1 MELRFSWIILIF
13 MVSGSP
19 GGVSPLITT
28 QAVTTTTTETI
39 PKYAFYLGLEI
50 TNHVYNNSLRDA
62 ESAYYKSMYA
72 QVSGALADI
81 YNCSTCYTQPFYKGV
96 AAMTFRN
103 GSVIANSTIIFQTEF
118 INAILVKNLFITE
131 IPSSNEINGL
141 KINPKFTEELSTPI
155 PATLPTTGY
164 TTTTPL
170 TRTTTMTSKH
180 TNTTMSSSAPTS
192 KTSSYTSSSLNHTSK
207 DTGGVNSTTT
217 NPSSNTTRSHITSN
231 TSNSQNVS
239 STTAKPRR
247 TEPILLPT
255 TNAPVSGGG
264 DNRYRGVPGWA
275 IALLVLACIILL
287 LLIILLIITLIR
299 WCCADDKPEPEDP
312 PEPQHTPYERTTF
325 KEPLSTPSYSP
336 QTPQKSPM
344 LSPFT
349 QIYAFKIF
357 HCALPLTVTNP
368 LPVSGLR
375 VFHQEDPAK
384 PKVNRTGMYV
394 VNPET

>member
-1 MELRFSWIILIF
+1 MELRFSWIILVF

-28 QAVTTTTTETI
+28 QAVTTTTTEAI
-39 PKYAFYLGLEI
+39 PKYAFYLGMEI
-50 TNHVYNNSLRDA
+50 TNRVYNDSLRDP

-72 QVSGALADI
+72 EVSGVLVHI

-103 GSVIANSTIIFQTEF
+103 GSVIANSTIVFQTVF
-118 INAILVKNLFITE
+118 INAVLVKNLFITE

-141 KINPKFTEELSTPI
+141 KINSKFTEELSTPI
-155 PATLPTTGY
+155 PAALPTTGY

-180 TNTTMSSSAPTS
+180 TNTTKSSSAPTS
-192 KTSSYTSSSLNHTSK
+192 KNSSYTSSPLNRTS
-207 DTGGVNSTTT
+207 THPGGVN
-217 NPSSNTTRSHITSN
+217 ITSN
-231 TSNSQNVS
+231 TSNSQNFS
-239 STTAKPRR
+239 STTDKPRR

-264 DNRYRGVPGWA
+264 DNGYTGVPGWA

-336 QTPQKSPM
+336 QTPQKSPI
-344 LSPFT
+344 LSPF
-349 QIYAFKIF
+349 
-357 HCALPLTVTNP
+357 
-368 LPVSGLR
+368 
-375 VFHQEDPAK
+375 EDPAK